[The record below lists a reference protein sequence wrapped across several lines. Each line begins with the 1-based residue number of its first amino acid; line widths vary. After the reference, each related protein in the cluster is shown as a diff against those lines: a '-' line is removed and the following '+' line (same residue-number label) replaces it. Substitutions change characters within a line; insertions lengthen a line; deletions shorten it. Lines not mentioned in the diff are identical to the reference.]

1 MVDLFYHLLDPGTSS
16 PETLSSQ
23 EQLKLKRDAML
34 ILLTS
39 EQRTILNMAE
49 IVRSRDNVRIIAY
62 VGNGKTTT
70 LVKFT
75 RRNPDNR
82 SSINHG

>member
-1 MVDLFYHLLDPGTSS
+1 
-16 PETLSSQ
+16 
-23 EQLKLKRDAML
+23 ML

-39 EQRTILNMAE
+39 EQPAILIMAE
-49 IVRSRDNVRIIAY
+49 IVRSRDIVKLVAY
-62 VGNGKTTT
+62 IGNGKTTT

-82 SSINHG
+82 SSIMVSD